1 MVDNMEDR
9 PKILCVDD
17 EEFQLRMLQNIL
29 NEDYEVFV
37 CESAEEALSFLED
50 DKEFDVLLTDFM
62 MPVLDGLDLCH
73 EFAARSPDTQR
84 LLMTFHVEPEQADT
98 LTNAGK
104 LATFIMKPIFP
115 EKLLRVIEGKLG
127 VYE

>member
-1 MVDNMEDR
+1 MN
-9 PKILCVDD
+9 
-17 EEFQLRMLQNIL
+17 LQ
-29 NEDYEVFV
+29 
-37 CESAEEALSFLED
+37 
-50 DKEFDVLLTDFM
+50 
-62 MPVLDGLDLCH
+62 PV
-73 EFAARSPDTQR
+73 PDTQR

-115 EKLLRVIEGKLG
+115 EKLLRVIEEKLG